1 MKWGCFVAL
10 SILLVFSPAAMG
22 QDISGGSP
30 LSSPPATRTGGGAP
44 SLQSPFVKPP
54 HMPITSP
61 RDKGLAP
68 GRQRPGEAFPVPD
81 QPSEFER
88 FVSDHVEL
96 TESQFEVLTKYE
108 NLSFSL
114 TYPLVPEGKIVVPVR
129 IVRPPGMVPERTD
142 QATGFGRESKATDFG
157 RESKATDIG
166 AGYLLGPADV
176 ISGAFRL
183 LGIKS
188 RYAISTELKQFGYDL
203 FRLAPETF
211 APTDKVPVGP
221 NYVLGPG
228 DEIRVSVWGKVEGQ
242 FLLLVDRDG
251 NISIPKVGTVGVAG
265 LTFQELKDAVFR
277 EFSKYY
283 TGFEMNVSM
292 GSLRTMNV
300 YVVGAAR
307 QPGAYT
313 ISSLSTLINAL
324 FAAAGPSKV
333 GTMRDIQVKRNGD
346 TVVRFDLYDFLLKG
360 DKTNDIRL
368 MPEDVIFIPPIG
380 PIAAVAGS
388 VNSPGLYELKG
399 KTSVTGLIE
408 MAGGLTP
415 LAFQGRIQVERI
427 KDGSRQVVFESDWEK
442 AKEQEIPAQ
451 SGDVIKVYPIVPDK
465 RLVRISGAVQREG
478 EYGYSAGMTVSD
490 LISLTGGLKYYAYRQ
505 ESELTRVVVTE
516 EGPRTEKITIPLEK
530 ALEGDPAS
538 NIPLQENDYLF
549 VRTVPEWKV
558 YQIVNITG
566 EVKYPGA
573 YTIQKGEKLSSLIE
587 RAGGFTDRA
596 YLKGSVFTREK
607 VRELQQTQID
617 EMVDRLERDLAGR
630 SSQGLSA
637 ATSPEEARI
646 LEIGI
651 RQMNVFLEKMRSAK
665 AKGRM
670 VFPTA
675 EIESLKKSP
684 YDIGLEEG
692 DSLFIPR
699 NPQTVQVA
707 GSVFNQT
714 AFVYRKGRDLDHY
727 VDLAGGYTENADED
741 RIYVLKV
748 DGTAMRPERGGFFS
762 GLSWDT
768 DSKRWESGS
777 QTLNPGDTIVVPEKL
792 ERIAWLREIKDI
804 TQILFQIAV
813 SAGVI
818 IAAF

>member
-1 MKWGCFVAL
+1 M
-10 SILLVFSPAAMG
+10 
-22 QDISGGSP
+22 
-30 LSSPPATRTGGGAP
+30 
-44 SLQSPFVKPP
+44 
-54 HMPITSP
+54 
-61 RDKGLAP
+61 
-68 GRQRPGEAFPVPD
+68 QRPGEAVPLPD

-88 FVSDHVEL
+88 FVSEHVEI
-96 TESQFEVLTKYE
+96 TESQFEALTKYE
-108 NLSFSL
+108 EITFSL
-114 TYPLVPEGKIVVPVR
+114 TYPPVPEGKIVVPVR
-129 IVRPPGMVPERTD
+129 IVRPPEMAPEKTD
-142 QATGFGRESKATDFG
+142 QAMDIRKESKA
-157 RESKATDIG
+157 KDIE

-183 LGIKS
+183 MGIKS
-188 RYAISTELKQFGYDL
+188 QYAISTELKQFGYDL

-211 APTDKVPVGP
+211 APVDKVPVGP

-242 FLLLVDRDG
+242 FLLVVDRDG
-251 NISIPKVGTVGVAG
+251 NISIPKVGTIGVAG
-265 LTFQELKDAVFR
+265 LTFQELKEAVFR

-324 FAAAGPSKV
+324 FAAGGPSKV

-360 DKTNDIRL
+360 DKKNDIRL

-388 VNSPGLYELKG
+388 VNSPALYELKG

-408 MAGGLTP
+408 MAGGLNP

-427 KDGSRQVVFESDWEK
+427 MDGSRQVVFESDWEK

-451 SGDVIKVYPIVPDK
+451 SGDVIKVYPVIPDK
-465 RLVRISGAVQREG
+465 RLVRVSGAVQREG

-490 LISLTGGLKYYAYRQ
+490 LVSLTGGLKYYAYRQ
-505 ESELTRVVVTE
+505 EAELTRVEVTE

-566 EVKYPGA
+566 EIKYPGT
-573 YTIQKGEKLSSLIE
+573 YTIQRGEKLSSLLE

-596 YLKGSVFTREK
+596 YLKGAVFTREK
-607 VRELQQTQID
+607 VRELQQRQID
-617 EMVDRLERDLAGR
+617 EMADRLERELAGR
-630 SSQGLSA
+630 SSLGVSTA
-637 ATSPEEARI
+637 INPEEARI

-651 RQMNVFLEKMRSAK
+651 RQMNVFLEKVRTAK

-670 VFPTA
+670 VISIA
-675 EIESLKKSP
+675 DLESLKKSP
-684 YDIGLEEG
+684 YDIELEEE
-692 DSLFIPR
+692 DNLFIPE
-699 NPQTVQVA
+699 NPRTVQVS

-714 AFVYRKGRDLDHY
+714 AFVYRKGRSLHHY
-727 VDLAGGYTENADED
+727 IDLAGGYTENADKK

-748 DGTAMRPERGGFFS
+748 DGTAVQPKRGFFS

-768 DSKRWESGS
+768 DSKSWESGS
-777 QTLNPGDTIVVPEKL
+777 YQILDPGDTIIVPEKL
-792 ERIAWLREIKDI
+792 ERIAWLREFKDI
-804 TQILFQIAV
+804 TQILYQIAV
-813 SAGVI
+813 TAGVI
-818 IAAF
+818 IVAF

>member
-1 MKWGCFVAL
+1 
-10 SILLVFSPAAMG
+10 
-22 QDISGGSP
+22 
-30 LSSPPATRTGGGAP
+30 
-44 SLQSPFVKPP
+44 
-54 HMPITSP
+54 MPKTSP
-61 RDKGLAP
+61 RENDLAP
-68 GRQRPGEAFPVPD
+68 RREQPGAAVQVPD
-81 QPSEFER
+81 QPSAFER
-88 FVSDHVEL
+88 FVSEHVEL
-96 TESQFEVLTKYE
+96 TESQFEVLRKYE
-108 NLSFSL
+108 GITFSL

-129 IVRPPGMVPERTD
+129 IVRPPGMVPEKMD
-142 QATGFGRESKATDFG
+142 QATDFRIESKA
-157 RESKATDIG
+157 KDIE

-176 ISGAFRL
+176 ISGVFRL
-183 LGIKS
+183 LGVKS

-211 APTDKVPVGP
+211 APSDMVPVGP

-242 FLLLVDRDG
+242 FLLVVDRDG
-251 NISIPKVGTVGVAG
+251 NISIPKVGTIGVAG
-265 LTFQELKDAVFR
+265 LTFRELKEAVFR

-313 ISSLSTLINAL
+313 ISSLSTLVNAL
-324 FAAAGPSKV
+324 FAAGGPGKA

-346 TVVRFDLYDFLLKG
+346 TVVHFDLYDLLLKG

-368 MPEDVIFIPPIG
+368 MPEDVIFIPPVG

-388 VNSPGLYELKG
+388 VNSPGLYELRG

-408 MAGGLTP
+408 MAGGLNP

-427 KDGSRQVVFESDWEK
+427 MDGSRQVVFESDWEK
-442 AKEQEIPAQ
+442 AKEQEIPAR
-451 SGDVIKVYPIVPDK
+451 SGDVIKVYPVVPDK
-465 RLVRISGAVQREG
+465 RLVRVSGAVQREG
-478 EYGYSAGMTVSD
+478 EYGYSAGMTVKD
-490 LISLTGGLKYYAYRQ
+490 LVSLTGGLKYYAYRQ
-505 ESELTRVVVTE
+505 EAELTRVMVTE
-516 EGPRTEKITIPLEK
+516 EGPQTEKITIPLEK

-538 NIPLQENDYLF
+538 NIPLRENDYLF

-596 YLKGSVFTREK
+596 YRKGAVFTREK
-607 VRELQQTQID
+607 VRELQQRQVD
-617 EMVDRLERDLAGR
+617 EMVDRLERELAGR
-630 SSQGLSA
+630 SSAGVSTA
-637 ATSPEEARI
+637 INPEEARI

-651 RQMNVFLEKMRSAK
+651 QQMNIFLEKLRTAK

-670 VFPTA
+670 VVVVTDPA
-675 EIESLKKSP
+675 YLKKTP
-684 YDIGLEEG
+684 YDIELEEG
-692 DSLFIPR
+692 DNLFIPE
-699 NPQTVQVA
+699 NPQTVQVT

-714 AFVYRKGRDLDHY
+714 AFVYREGRSLHHY
-727 VDLAGGYTENADED
+727 VDLAGGYTENADDE

-748 DGTAMRPERGGFFS
+748 DGTAIRPKGGIFS
-762 GLSWDT
+762 GLSWDA
-768 DSKRWESGS
+768 DSKRWGS
-777 QTLNPGDTIVVPEKL
+777 ADYRTLDPGDTIVVPEKL

-804 TQILFQIAV
+804 TQILFQVAV